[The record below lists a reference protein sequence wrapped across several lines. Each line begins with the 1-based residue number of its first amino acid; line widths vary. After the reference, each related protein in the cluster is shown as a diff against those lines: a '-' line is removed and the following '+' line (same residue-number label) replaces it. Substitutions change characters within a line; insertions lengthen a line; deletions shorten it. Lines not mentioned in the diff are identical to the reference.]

1 MKRQYKKKSVKKV
14 KSKKLETIV
23 EDVFLEDVSIEDRI
37 NSDDR
42 KVQERAGNNYK
53 QQNCEI
59 IVEILKK
66 NSME

>member
-42 KVQERAGNNYK
+42 KVQERAGNYK
-53 QQNCEI
+53 QKNCEI